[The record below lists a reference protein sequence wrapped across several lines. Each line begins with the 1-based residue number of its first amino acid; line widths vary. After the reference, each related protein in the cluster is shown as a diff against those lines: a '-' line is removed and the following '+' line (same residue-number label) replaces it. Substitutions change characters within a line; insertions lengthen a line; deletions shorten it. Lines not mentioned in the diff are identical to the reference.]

1 MILDMGHPL
10 AATLAL
16 SLLAAP
22 AVAQQVQPCDNAP
35 AESIAEPWEENI
47 ASYAEGQIRVAAL
60 DMIEPAGGALKLL
73 VISPPRDELGF
84 RQCRVIGA
92 DGIGFYN
99 LDFAKRRASYD
110 PARGL
115 TLTLPAQH
123 YLPEDP
129 EGGWYH
135 LALTI
140 NQQTGDITVRKQD
153 RP

>member
-10 AATLAL
+10 ASTLAL

-47 ASYAEGQIRVAAL
+47 ASYAEGQLRVAVL

-73 VISPPRDELGF
+73 VISPPRDEVGY
-84 RQCRVIGA
+84 RQCRVIQAGN
-92 DGIGFYN
+92 GLGFYN
-99 LDFAKRRASYD
+99 LDFAERRAGYD

-129 EGGWYH
+129 EGGWYE
-135 LALTI
+135 LSLTI
-140 NQQTGDITVRKQD
+140 NQQTGEIAVQGAK
-153 RP
+153 